1 MAPPPEDSPDLEQSL
16 RDIATALAGLTPV
29 LQEIA
34 DSEVEQLE
42 KADGLGKINKKSYLS
57 LVRQAKAI
65 PIVGKAVTM
74 GSQEIVAAVKG
85 SMQMQEKALSRG
97 LNLTK
102 VMEQQSAT
110 TTYLT
115 EGITGYGKALEIG
128 WEQFAAG
135 SRRSNK
141 ATDLLLAQTKLTGG
155 NSLKLMKEMQGLTA
169 GTLMSN
175 EQQTN
180 LHSSIQSLSQR
191 FGMTTEELVGAIGE
205 LKGSMTM
212 YSLLNIGP
220 EILEAGAAIGAA
232 LGPEMA
238 KSGTKFLDSMLSA
251 EGAIT
256 AGMLGV
262 SADREALLKGEGDA
276 TRNALMMVESAGR
289 AAHDMYQSYLQGSG
303 DPAIAYK
310 AVSDAL
316 GPAMAEG
323 AMVYKG
329 MKEEA
334 DRMGMTMS
342 NYSKMVAERTAV
354 SKEFATTWQSIKD
367 EAFSPLIE
375 KITQTVGWITEFVKA
390 HRELTVR
397 IVQVGGILAIIAG
410 LLIAGLA
417 VQKAK
422 GIAKSV
428 KGALGGDAAQ
438 GAGKAAGKAGGGF
451 GKSLSSLGKGLANLG
466 KGIGGGVGALIQK
479 TLLGIG
485 QGLSSLGK
493 GLGGGIEALISKS
506 LRGIAKG
513 VGYFANPKVLL
524 GALGILA
531 VGAALIPLAFALTLV
546 KDVGIGAMLAFAG
559 ALVVFGLAAVGF
571 GFIAPLIG
579 VGSLAILGLGLAL
592 IPLAYSLKLIAGVG
606 IDTMFAFA
614 GALVVLG
621 VTAAGLAFI
630 SPFIIMGSIAIA
642 ALGLALLPLAMAIA
656 TAAPGLEQLAVVMT
670 ALAGVSITS
679 LFLLGP
685 ALFSVAA
692 GLSALS
698 AGGAVS
704 GFFSMFTKGDDP
716 IEKLVKMGKAAK
728 HINKLVDSLNKLP
741 AAINATATGLGNL
754 SMDDVEKMGK
764 MGEAVSK
771 GGTASHFKKNRNPY
785 VERILQREYADTDR
799 MKLNDA
805 KMKAGIG
812 PGLAA
817 QSAYSTMKRNSPMNL
832 YGDSSP
838 VSKAENIR
846 NLQADIAESKREETL
861 YEDEFMVEVIKEQ
874 TQMLEL
880 VLNKLVEGNDQRADG
895 LEQGSHSINQRNRQI
910 ANSRP
915 TPTQDRRSM
924 GQGLVGNIDG

>member
-34 DSEVEQLE
+34 DSESEQLE
-42 KADGLGKINKKSYLS
+42 KAEGAGKINKKSYLS

-205 LKGSMTM
+205 LKGSMKM

-289 AAHDMYQSYLQGSG
+289 AAHDMYQSYLQGTG

-375 KITQTVGWITEFVKA
+375 VITWAVGGVTEFVKA

-397 IVQVGGILAIIAG
+397 LVQVGGILAIIAG
-410 LLIAGLA
+410 LLVAFLA
-417 VQKAK
+417 VQKAR
-422 GIAKSV
+422 AVVKSV

-485 QGLSSLGK
+485 QGISSLGK
-493 GLGGGIEALISKS
+493 GVGAGIGALIEKS
-506 LRGIAKG
+506 MRGIAKG
-513 VGYFANPKVLL
+513 VEAFARAKVKA
-524 GALGILA
+524 GAAGMLA
-531 VGAALIPLAFALTLV
+531 VGIALVPLAASLYIM
-546 KDVGIGAMLAFAG
+546 KGVGIGTILLLAG
-559 ALVVFGLAAVGF
+559 ALV
-571 GFIAPLIG
+571 I
-579 VGSLAILGLGLAL
+579 
-592 IPLAYSLKLIAGVG
+592 
-606 IDTMFAFA
+606 FA
-614 GALVVLG
+614 GAAFALG
-621 VTAAGLAFI
+621 ALIGTGAGAIAWAAGVAAI
-630 SPFIIMGSIAIA
+630 S
-642 ALGLALLPLAMAIA
+642 ALGFALLPLAAAMLIA
-656 TAAPGLEQLAVVMT
+656 SPGLKELANVLT
-670 ALAGVSITS
+670 AVATVPMMS

-685 ALFSVAA
+685 ALASVAA
-692 GLSALS
+692 GMVALS

-704 GFFSMFTKGDDP
+704 GFLSMFTAGDDP
-716 IEKLVKMGKAAK
+716 VEKLVKMGKAAK
-728 HINKLVDSLNKLP
+728 HINKLVDSLHKLP
-741 AAINATATGLGNL
+741 AALNATATGL
-754 SMDDVEKMGK
+754 SKISTDDIEKMGGISGR
-764 MGEAVSK
+764 MEGV
-771 GGTASHFKKNRNPY
+771 KKRF
-785 VERILQREYADTDR
+785 
-799 MKLNDA
+799 KLN
-805 KMKAGIG
+805 KMKAHARGGDGSEII
-812 PGLAA
+812 PL
-817 QSAYSTMKRNSPMNL
+817 QSAARMGETMMTGRAPT
-832 YGDSSP
+832 
-838 VSKAENIR
+838 KAEEIQ
-846 NLQADIAESKREETL
+846 LLKADIAQSQRDQKLYDDEDWQQLMREEI
-861 YEDEFMVEVIKEQ
+861 E
-874 TQMLEL
+874 MLQL
-880 VLNKLVEGNDQRADG
+880 VLNKLVEGNDQRSDG
-895 LEQGSHSINQRNRQI
+895 LDQGSHSINQRNRQI
-910 ANSRP
+910 ANSRVSP
-915 TPTQDRRSM
+915 GVERRSM